1 MGGGHRRFRSDQYR
15 PNDHG
20 SQIFFTK
27 GTSAHAS
34 TNQITGRGKP
44 SGLDALG
51 STGLPHVA
59 ACQTIDL
66 PTIAAIPITMNLPK
80 VPSLIISAIAL
91 LTFHASAV
99 EYVLITPDTP
109 ALELDPRDVLEV
121 VGQSVD
127 SGYNNHLT
135 GRFGYAPDRDRTIP
149 TNVGYMLTGLVSLV
163 SYGHSSS
170 FAVFKITRAN
180 EVNAVQP
187 TSVLVIPENS
197 TGNYDI
203 VVETSDDT
211 ATWTPF
217 HSQTVL
223 ATDPKRFF
231 RTRIVRRD

>member
-1 MGGGHRRFRSDQYR
+1 MGGCPRRSPIPAASEVIGCGYALR
-15 PNDHG
+15 P
-20 SQIFFTK
+20 
-27 GTSAHAS
+27 
-34 TNQITGRGKP
+34 
-44 SGLDALG
+44 
-51 STGLPHVA
+51 
-59 ACQTIDL
+59 IDL

-80 VPSLIISAIAL
+80 VPSLIITALAL
-91 LTFHASAV
+91 LTFHASAM
-99 EYVLITPDTP
+99 EYVLMTPDTP
-109 ALELDPRDVLEV
+109 TLELDASDVVEV
-121 VGQSVD
+121 VGGHAD
-127 SGYNNHLT
+127 SGYNNPLT
-135 GRFGYAPDRDRTIP
+135 GRFGYAPDIDRSIGAI
-149 TNVGYMLTGLVSLV
+149 VGNEWTGLISLRI
-163 SYGHSSS
+163 YGHRSS
-170 FAVFKITRAN
+170 AVTLKITRAN

>member
-1 MGGGHRRFRSDQYR
+1 MGGCPRRSPIPAAIEVIGCGYALR
-15 PNDHG
+15 P
-20 SQIFFTK
+20 
-27 GTSAHAS
+27 
-34 TNQITGRGKP
+34 
-44 SGLDALG
+44 
-51 STGLPHVA
+51 
-59 ACQTIDL
+59 IDL
-66 PTIAAIPITMNLPK
+66 PTIAAKPITMNPPK
-80 VPSLIISAIAL
+80 ILSLIISAIAL
-91 LTFHASAV
+91 LPFHASAV

-109 ALELDPRDVLEV
+109 ALELDPRGVLEV
-121 VGQSVD
+121 VGQSVN

-135 GRFGYAPDRDRTIP
+135 GRFGYAPDIDRSIGAI
-149 TNVGYMLTGLVSLV
+149 VGNEWTGLISLRN
-163 SYGHSSS
+163 YGHSSS
-170 FAVFKITRAN
+170 AVTLKITRAN